1 MSVRVMGGAVLLVL
15 LVTGCASEDGVA
27 RGSADA
33 AGRQSASAAELPPC
47 SADRPSAESSSPPPK
62 LPVMPS
68 GEVLT
73 APPAEFLQMPV
84 LVTCVGGPA
93 DGRTERLPLSRLR
106 ETITISGV
114 AYRTRPGIPPE
125 LQDTPE
131 GKAQVFRPVGN

>member
-1 MSVRVMGGAVLLVL
+1 MGGAALLVL
-15 LVTGCASEDGVA
+15 LATGRASEGGGA
-27 RGSADA
+27 SESADSA
-33 AGRQSASAAELPPC
+33 RRQATSAAEPPG

-73 APPAEFLQMPV
+73 APPAEFPQTQV
-84 LVTCVGGPA
+84 LVTYVGGPA

-114 AYRTRPGIPPE
+114 GYRTRPGIPPE
-125 LQDTPE
+125 LKDTPE
-131 GKAQVFRPVGN
+131 GKAEVFRPVGS

>member
-1 MSVRVMGGAVLLVL
+1 MGGVALLVL
-15 LVTGCASEDGVA
+15 LATGCASESNGASEPTD
-27 RGSADA
+27 S
-33 AGRQSASAAELPPC
+33 AGRQATSAAEPPG
-47 SADRPSAESSSPPPK
+47 SADRPSSESSSAPPK
-62 LPVMPS
+62 LLVMPS

-84 LVTCVGGPA
+84 LVTYVGGPA
-93 DGRTERLPLSRLR
+93 DGRIERLPLSRLR

-125 LQDTPE
+125 LKDTSE